1 MSNPAALYD
10 AIQSEIGNVLIGNR
24 DVVEGLTISLLTKG
38 HLLIEGVPGTAKTTT
53 ANLFARVS
61 GLDFRRIQMT
71 PDILP
76 ADITGTEV
84 YREQRG
90 EFEIHRGPVF
100 ANLVVA
106 DEINRGTPKAQ
117 SALLEAMQERHVTI
131 GGQTLTLADPF
142 MVVATQ
148 NPIEMEGTYELPE
161 AQRDRFQLKYKMDLL
176 EREDEREFLNR
187 FHDNPGLG
195 PETVERVVDV
205 DDLIEAREAVTKVF
219 VSDAVREFL
228 LDIVTATRNSPDIE
242 HGASTRASL
251 SLLTAS
257 KARAAI
263 HGRNYVLP
271 DDVLTLVGPAL
282 THRLVLSSD
291 AQLSDRDVDEII
303 EEILEEVDTPEAK
316 SPASSPE

>member
-10 AIQSEIGNVLIGNR
+10 AIQSEMGDVLIGNR

-161 AQRDRFQLKYKMDLL
+161 AQRDRFQLKYQMDLL
-176 EREDEREFLNR
+176 DREDEREFLDR
-187 FHDNPGLG
+187 FHDTPGLG
-195 PETVERVVDV
+195 PDTVEQVVSV
-205 DDLIEAREAVTKVF
+205 DDLIDAREAVTKVF

-228 LDIVTATRNSPDIE
+228 LDIVTATRSSPDIE

-271 DDVLTLVGPAL
+271 DDVLTLVEPAL
-282 THRLVLSSD
+282 THRLVLSAD
-291 AQLSDRDVDEII
+291 AQLSDRSVDEII
-303 EEILEEVDTPEAK
+303 GEILEEVDTPEAK
-316 SPASSPE
+316 SPTSSAE

>member
-10 AIQSEIGNVLIGNR
+10 SIQSEIGNVLIGNR

-187 FHDNPGLG
+187 FHDKPDLG
-195 PETVERVVDV
+195 PESVEQVVDV
-205 DDLIEAREAVTKVF
+205 DDLVAAREAVTKVF

-228 LDIVTATRNSPDIE
+228 LDIVAATRNSPDIE

-271 DDVLTLVGPAL
+271 DDILTLVGPAL

-291 AQLSDRDVDEII
+291 AQLSDRDVDEVI

>member
-1 MSNPAALYD
+1 MSDPAALYD
-10 AIQSEIGNVLIGNR
+10 AIQSEIGDVLIGNR

-131 GGQTLTLADPF
+131 GGQTLTLSDPF

-161 AQRDRFQLKYKMDLL
+161 AQRDRFQLKYRMDLL
-176 EREDEREFLNR
+176 DREDEREFLNR
-187 FHDNPGLG
+187 FHDNPELG
-195 PETVERVVDV
+195 PETTEQVVDP
-205 DDLIEAREAVTKVF
+205 DDLVEAREVVTEVF

-228 LDIVTATRNSPDIE
+228 LDIVAATRDSPDIE

-271 DDVLTLVGPAL
+271 DDVLTLVKPAL

-291 AQLSDRDVDEII
+291 AQLSDRSVDEII
-303 EEILEEVDTPEAK
+303 EEILDAVETPEAK
-316 SPASSPE
+316 SPTSSLE